1 MKKKIF
7 ALALVVALL
16 TVVIAGTTLA
26 WLTATTGEVKN
37 TFSSSDIN
45 ITLAEKTG
53 PEYKMVPGYTIT
65 KDPKV
70 TVLAGSEACW
80 LFVKLE
86 ESANFDTYMEYE
98 MADGWEAVTGVSGV
112 YARKVLADADNNQVF
127 DVIKNDTVSVK
138 SGVTKEQMNAL
149 TAETYPTLTVTA
161 YATQLMKNNTTEFTA
176 VEAWANVPTT

>member
-26 WLTATTGEVKN
+26 WLTATTQEVKN
-37 TFSSSDIN
+37 TFTTSDID
-45 ITLAEKTG
+45 ITLTETTG
-53 PEYKMVPGYTIT
+53 ENYKMVPGYTIT

-70 TVLAGSEACW
+70 TVLAGSEDCW

-86 ESANFDTYMEYE
+86 KSDNFDTYMNTYD
-98 MADGWEAVTGVSGV
+98 MAEGWTLVAGQTNVFAREVS
-112 YARKVLADADNNQVF
+112 ASDANQAF
-127 DVIKNDTVSVK
+127 AVIKDNQVSVK
-138 SGVTKEQMNAL
+138 DSVTKVQMNEL

-161 YATQLMKNNTTEFTA
+161 YATQLMKDNNTKFTD
-176 VEAWANVPTT
+176 VEAWAKVSTT